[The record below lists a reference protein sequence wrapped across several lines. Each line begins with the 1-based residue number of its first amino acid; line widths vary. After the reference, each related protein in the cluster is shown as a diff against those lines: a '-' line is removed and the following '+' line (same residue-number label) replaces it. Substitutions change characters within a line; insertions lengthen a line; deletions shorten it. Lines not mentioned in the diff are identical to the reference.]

1 MPIIVTAAQSS
12 SLRLYAGLWP
22 VLDDIA
28 SASERRKNFL
38 TANLPLILSLHRPKC
53 RFVAAFRLGK
63 SLSRCR
69 AGSGSQREPR
79 TRIPTLIVYVVGSEI
94 ELDRGLTRALHHL
107 DHCHRESV
115 PRHQCEHAYAMLAF
129 VEDKIHLGLIGPRPN
144 SAVGNVR
151 FVPKADAVPRGAKP
165 SAEYVV
171 SRVRVAG

>member
-1 MPIIVTAAQSS
+1 MPIIVAAAQSS

-22 VLDDIA
+22 GLDDIA
-28 SASERRKNFL
+28 SASERKKNFL

-63 SLSRCR
+63 SLSRWR
-69 AGSGSQREPR
+69 ARSGSQREPR

-115 PRHQCEHAYAMLAF
+115 SRAHSITSASTRTRCSRSLKTKFILAELGHGPIRPWEMSALCQKPTPFLAAPNPR
-129 VEDKIHLGLIGPRPN
+129 R
-144 SAVGNVR
+144 ST
-151 FVPKADAVPRGAKP
+151 
-165 SAEYVV
+165 
-171 SRVRVAG
+171 